1 MFKALMV
8 RKDDEGYRACIE
20 NLELSAFPAGDVVV
34 DVEYSSLNYKDA
46 LAITGRGP
54 ILKSFPMVPGIDLA
68 GTVSESDSADFKPGD
83 KVLLTGWGVGE
94 SSWGGLAQKAKVASQ
109 HLVPLPSSL
118 TTQQAMSI
126 GTAGF
131 TAMLCVEALEACGIT
146 PEQGPVLVTG
156 ALGGVGSFA
165 ISLLAALGY
174 TVEASTGRVEEN
186 DWLLKSLGASAVI
199 NRDELN
205 APGKPLQKSRWNAA
219 VDTVGSHTLSN
230 VCASLNYG
238 GAVAAC
244 GMAQGMDLPASV
256 APFILRAV
264 TLKGV
269 DSVRY
274 PAERRAAVWQ
284 RLASLLS
291 PEQLA
296 GLAGVCRLDEVA
308 ERAVELLDG
317 KVRGRLVVECR

>member
-8 RKDDEGYRACIE
+8 RKDDEGYRAGIE
-20 NLELSAFPAGDVVV
+20 TLAPSAFPAGDVVV

-131 TAMLCVEALEACGIT
+131 TAMLCVEALEAGGIT
-146 PEQGPVLVTG
+146 PAQGPVLVTG

-165 ISLLAALGY
+165 ISLLSALGY

-186 DWLLKSLGASAVI
+186 DWLLKSLGASTVI

-205 APGKPLQKSRWNAA
+205 APGKPLQKSRWSAA

-230 VCASLNYG
+230 VCASLHYG
-238 GAVAAC
+238 GVVAAC
-244 GMAQGMDLPASV
+244 GMAQGMDLPATV

-274 PAERRAAVWQ
+274 PAERRAAVWE

-291 PEQLA
+291 KEQLA
-296 GLAGVCRLDEVA
+296 GLAGVCTLDEVA

-317 KVRGRLVVECR
+317 KVRGRLVVDCR